1 MISFIQLAESAAR
14 LAGETLL
21 KARRNL
27 NVEFKGEGRHNLVS
41 NADREAELVI
51 KTLILEKFPQHQIL
65 AEESGLHKNDS
76 PCKWVIDPLDGTT
89 NFIHG
94 FPFFCVSIGLEI
106 NGAVELGVVFD
117 PVRREMFSAERGKG
131 AFLNGNPI
139 QVSEERDLQKSLL
152 VTGFSYDIRE
162 NPEKNFDHFY
172 SFSLQ
177 GQAVRRTGSAALD
190 LCYTAAG
197 IFDGYWELT
206 LSPWDMAAGS
216 LIVQEAGGVVTD
228 LDGNRF
234 SIYQKNVIASN
245 SLIHDQMI
253 GTLRQKKRPLP

>member
-27 NVEFKGEGRHNLVS
+27 NVEFKGEGGHNLVS
-41 NADREAELVI
+41 NADREAESVI

-139 QVSEERDLQKSLL
+139 RVSEERDLQKSLL

-216 LIVQEAGGVVTD
+216 LIVQEAGGVVSD

-245 SLIHDQMI
+245 GLIHDQMI

>member
-14 LAGETLL
+14 LAGEPLL

-41 NADREAELVI
+41 NADREAESVI
-51 KTLILEKFPQHQIL
+51 KTLILEKFPKHQIL

-89 NFIHG
+89 NFVHG

-106 NGAVELGVVFD
+106 NGNVELGVVFD
-117 PVRREMFSAERGKG
+117 PVRREMFSAEKGKG

-139 QVSEERDLQKSLL
+139 RVSEERELQKSLL

-177 GQAVRRTGSAALD
+177 GQAIRRTGSAALD

-216 LIVQEAGGVVTD
+216 LIVQEAGGVVTG

-234 SIYQKNVIASN
+234 SIYQKSVIASN
-245 SLIHDQMI
+245 GLIHDQMI
-253 GTLRQKKRPLP
+253 GTLRQNKRPLP

>member
-27 NVEFKGEGRHNLVS
+27 NVEFKGEGGHNLVS
-41 NADREAELVI
+41 NADREAESVI

-139 QVSEERDLQKSLL
+139 RVSEERDLQKSLL